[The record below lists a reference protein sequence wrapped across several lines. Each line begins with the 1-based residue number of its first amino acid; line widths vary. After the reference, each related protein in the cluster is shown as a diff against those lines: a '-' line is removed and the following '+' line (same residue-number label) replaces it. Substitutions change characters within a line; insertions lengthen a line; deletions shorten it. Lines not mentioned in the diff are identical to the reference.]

1 MPIHQQ
7 DSLTQHEL
15 GQKMLAG
22 QFIKSHVTFENHK
35 TAEIEVESLGNKVIK
50 TSTLPPL
57 GLISFSDSMPLW
69 GFAPQNIDST
79 RIPTYTWHGQISN
92 ALTAAGSS
100 LGFTE
105 LSNIRTTVRFNS
117 KGYFSPKVYPSGWG
131 GGSRARI
138 KTYKITHI
146 AKNVGRKVFI
156 IGVVTDAAGVVTGQI
171 SALKG
176 ITNIGFSAL
185 ATFGGPIGLTI
196 GIVYWGLDLLGAFYS
211 PTLAPNIRKDPYIQ
225 PVDNLRV
232 VLPIHPFPPTIIKR
246 RFSPRQ
252 TFIGPASKSR
262 R

>member
-50 TSTLPPL
+50 TSTLPPF

-69 GFAPQNIDST
+69 GSAPQNIDST
-79 RIPTYTWHGQISN
+79 RIPTYTWHGQICN
-92 ALTAAGSS
+92 ALTAAGTS

-105 LSNIRTTVRFNS
+105 LSNTRTTVRFNT
-117 KGYFSPKVYPSGWG
+117 KGHFSPKVYPSGWG

-146 AKNVGRKVFI
+146 AKNVGR
-156 IGVVTDAAGVVTGQI
+156 
-171 SALKG
+171 
-176 ITNIGFSAL
+176 
-185 ATFGGPIGLTI
+185 
-196 GIVYWGLDLLGAFYS
+196 
-211 PTLAPNIRKDPYIQ
+211 
-225 PVDNLRV
+225 
-232 VLPIHPFPPTIIKR
+232 
-246 RFSPRQ
+246 
-252 TFIGPASKSR
+252 
-262 R
+262 